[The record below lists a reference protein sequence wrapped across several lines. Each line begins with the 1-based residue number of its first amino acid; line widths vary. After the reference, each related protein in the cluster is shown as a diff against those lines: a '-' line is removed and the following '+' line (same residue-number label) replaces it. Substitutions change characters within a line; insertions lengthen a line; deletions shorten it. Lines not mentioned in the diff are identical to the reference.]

1 MLSRLCALVVRRSG
15 WVLLL
20 SAVLTLFAAVQIVDP
35 RTGEPQLY
43 LDPSINRLLPT
54 DDPAREFY
62 DEVRLRFGS
71 DEIVLIAVVDE
82 EGIFHTERLGDI
94 VTMTRRIEDLPGVHH
109 VVSLATALNIRAAD
123 GEMQIEPFLS
133 SIPKNDAEAQRL
145 VKEALANPV
154 YAGNLVSE
162 DARATALFVYLED
175 MPEHEFL
182 DLDLDRRMQAIA
194 EEEAIGAA
202 VWVTGGASIKAE
214 TGRALLD
221 DLLRIVPLTSALMA
235 LIALV
240 IFRSIRGVVIPLGTI
255 LVSLVWTLGVV
266 APLMGSLNIVTVV
279 VPPLILVVG
288 CASAVHVLSD
298 YLAHAAARDADATPS
313 EVVLETLNEVALPV
327 LLTGLTTGAGFLS
340 LSVSN
345 LPAIRQFAIASSIG
359 VAATMVV
366 SLTFAPALLTRMR
379 LPKARDP
386 AEDSNDALDRFLAWL
401 GSIDL
406 RHRVPILAAAG
417 GVALLSAY
425 GMTRIHVSTDFAS
438 NFDDDSLVRR
448 SFDAVNAR
456 LQGANP
462 FYVVLRADSRDAFLE
477 PENLAELQKLQQ
489 WLTSQPEIGGTT
501 SLVDYVMLIN
511 RGFHD
516 DDPAQLAIPRT
527 RSLVSQLLLF
537 GANEELDNFVDS
549 RYQTA
554 NVLVRSQAV
563 DSEDIARLADRIEAH
578 LSELPSNLEATV
590 TGNTVL
596 VARTID
602 DIAVGQ
608 ALSLSTA
615 FVIIYVILAIL
626 FTSFR
631 VGFIALLPNALPV
644 IVYFGTLGFTGVTL
658 NVTTGLVAC
667 LVLGIAVD
675 DTIHY
680 LARFN
685 ALAKR
690 SADEERGVVE
700 ALRQVGRPVTYT
712 TGALCIGFLVLT
724 TSNLNNLV
732 EFGALA
738 SFTLLVAW
746 VIDVTV
752 TPALAAKLRI
762 VSLWDVLT
770 LDMGEDPHKAI
781 GLFAGLSK
789 TQARIAALATSIRS
803 FAEGERIITEGDEAK
818 EMFVVIDG
826 TLEASIPGVDGPVTL
841 RQHGRGDVIGEVGL
855 FHGTRTA
862 NVDALTDVRL
872 IRLTPENLD
881 RLRRRHPRIQ
891 ARILFNLN
899 RILAERLA
907 NLTQRVS

>member
-1 MLSRLCALVVRRSG
+1 VLALTA
-15 WVLLL
+15 LIT
-20 SAVLTLFAAVQIVDP
+20 AFAAIQVVDP

-54 DDPAREFY
+54 ADPAREFY

-71 DEIVLIAVVDE
+71 DEIVLIAIVDE
-82 EGIFHTERLGDI
+82 LGIFRPERLAGI
-94 VTMTRRIEDLPGVHH
+94 LEMTHRIEALPGVHH

-123 GEMQIEPFLS
+123 GDMQIEPFLS
-133 SIPKNDAEAQRL
+133 SVPQDSAELERMSA
-145 VKEALANPV
+145 EALANPV
-154 YAGNLVSE
+154 YAGNLVSP
-162 DARATALFVYLED
+162 DARATALFVYLDD

-182 DLDLDRRMQAIA
+182 ALDLDRKMQAIA
-194 EEEAIGAA
+194 EQEAVGAG

-221 DLLRIVPLTSALMA
+221 DLLRIVPLVCAIMG
-235 LIALV
+235 LIALL
-240 IFRSIRGVVIPLGTI
+240 IFRSLRGVVVPLGTI
-255 LVSLVWTLGVV
+255 LISLVWTLGLV
-266 APLMGSLNIVTVV
+266 APLMGSLNIVTIV

-288 CASAVHVLSD
+288 FAYALHVLSD
-298 YLAHAAARDADATPS
+298 YNAKALHAGAEGEPRA
-313 EVVLETLNEVALPV
+313 VVLEALNEVALPV

-345 LPAIRQFAIASSIG
+345 LPAIRQFAVASSIG

-366 SLTFAPALLTRMR
+366 SLSFAPALLAVMR
-379 LPKARDP
+379 LPRAAPQQGDEGEGRLDAFLEWLARV
-386 AEDSNDALDRFLAWL
+386 
-401 GSIDL
+401 DL
-406 RHRVPILAAAG
+406 RHRVPILVCAG
-417 GVALLSAY
+417 VVTLLSIY
-425 GMTRIHVSTDFAS
+425 GMTRIQVSTDFAS
-438 NFDDDSLVRR
+438 NFDRDSVVRR

-462 FYVVLRADSRDAFLE
+462 FYIVIRADSREAFLE
-477 PENLAELQKLQQ
+477 PVNLAELQQLQQ
-489 WLTSQPEIGGTT
+489 WLTEQPEIGGTT
-501 SLVDYVMLIN
+501 SLVDYVRLIN

-516 DDPAQLAIPRT
+516 DEPEHLAIPKSRAM
-527 RSLVSQLLLF
+527 VSQLLLF
-537 GANEELDNFVDS
+537 GANDELENFVDS

-554 NVLVRSQAV
+554 NVLVRSRAV

-578 LSELPSNLEATV
+578 FAELPGHLEATV

-602 DIAVGQ
+602 DIAIGQ

-626 FTSFR
+626 FTSLR

-644 IVYFGTLGFTGVTL
+644 VVYFGTLGLTGVTL

-667 LVLGIAVD
+667 LVLGLAVD

-685 ALAKR
+685 AIAKR
-690 SADEERGVVE
+690 SADEEHGVIE

-712 TGALCIGFLVLT
+712 TTALCIGFLVLT
-724 TSNLNNLV
+724 TSNLNNLI

-746 VIDVTV
+746 VVDVTV

-770 LDMGEDPHKAI
+770 LDMGEDPHRAI
-781 GLFAGLSK
+781 GLFQGLSK
-789 TQARIAALATSIRS
+789 TQARIAALATSIRNFS
-803 FAEGERIITEGDEAK
+803 EGHRIITEGDEAK

-826 TLEASIPGVDGPVTL
+826 TLEASITGSDGPVKL
-841 RQHGRGDVIGEVGL
+841 RTHERGDVIGEVGL

-872 IRLTPENLD
+872 VRLTPENLD

-891 ARILFNLN
+891 AQILQNLSG
-899 RILAERLA
+899 ILAERLA
-907 NLTQRVS
+907 SVTQRVT